1 MSASSALATVNAHN
15 AAWGQG
21 DIERVLVLYHPDMVF
36 HDHAAGTTYQGTVLR
51 EHVRSVIRRSSLHT
65 LVYLDRPR
73 VDGDTV
79 VLRYEET
86 VRAPSGDE
94 WLRFSACDC
103 VRVQD
108 GLIVEIHEYAVLQQ
122 RSPTGKAHTERDEA
136 SRIGLSPRA
145 MGFLLRDLQT
155 WFDTSQA
162 FLQPGLSLQQVAEA
176 TGYTRNQI
184 SYALNHAL
192 GQSFYRYLGR
202 ARVQH
207 AMAQPQVFRQH
218 AMNDLAQSLGFRSVS
233 GLYRAFRDLTGL
245 TPRQWQDSLPH
256 GVSPD
261 VITPGDQATA
271 SASR

>member
-1 MSASSALATVNAHN
+1 MSTNSDALQTVNAHN
-15 AAWGQG
+15 RAWGEG
-21 DIERVLVLYHPDMVF
+21 DIERVLALYHPNMVF
-36 HDHAAGTTYQGTVLR
+36 HDHAAGARYQGARLH

-65 LVYLDRPR
+65 LVYTDRPR
-73 VDGDTV
+73 VAGDTV
-79 VLRYEET
+79 FLRYEET
-86 VRAPSGDE
+86 VRAPAGGE

-108 GLIVEIHEYAVLQQ
+108 GLIVEIQEYAVLQQ
-122 RSPTGKAHTERDEA
+122 RAQEGTTAGVRDEA

-155 WFDTSQA
+155 WFDDSQA
-162 FLQPGLSLQQVAEA
+162 FLQPGLGLQQVADA

-192 GQSFYRYLGR
+192 GQSFYRHLGR

-207 AMAQPQVFRQH
+207 AMAQPQAFRQH
-218 AMNDLAQSLGFRSVS
+218 SMNELAQSLGFRSVS

-245 TPRQWQDSLPH
+245 TPRQWQEGIPT

-261 VITPGDQATA
+261 
-271 SASR
+271 

>member
-1 MSASSALATVNAHN
+1 MSTLSEALQTVQAHN
-15 AAWGQG
+15 SAWGEG
-21 DIERVLVLYHPDMVF
+21 DIERVLALYHPDMVF
-36 HDHAAGTTYQGTVLR
+36 HDHAAGTTYRGAVLR
-51 EHVRSVIRRSSLHT
+51 EHVRSVLRRSSLHT

-86 VRAPSGDE
+86 VRAPSGGE

-108 GLIVEIHEYAVLQQ
+108 GRIIEIHEYAVLQQ
-122 RSPTGKAHTERDEA
+122 RSPDGTTTGVRDEA

-155 WFDTSQA
+155 WFDHSQA
-162 FLQPGLSLQQVAEA
+162 FLQPGLSLQQVADA

-207 AMAQPQVFRQH
+207 AMAQAQSFRQH
-218 AMNDLAQSLGFRSVS
+218 SMNELAQSLGFRSVS
-233 GLYRAFRDLTGL
+233 GLYRAFRDLIGL
-245 TPRQWQDSLPH
+245 TPRQWQDSILA
-256 GVSPD
+256 GASPD
-261 VITPGDQATA
+261 
-271 SASR
+271 

>member
-1 MSASSALATVNAHN
+1 MSTPADALQTVQAHN
-15 AAWGQG
+15 RAWGEG
-21 DIERVLVLYHPDMVF
+21 DIERVLALHHPDMVF
-36 HDHAAGTTYQGTVLR
+36 HDHAAGTTYQGAALR

-86 VRAPSGDE
+86 VRAPSGGE

-108 GLIVEIHEYAVLQQ
+108 GRIIEIHEYAVLQQ
-122 RSPTGKAHTERDEA
+122 RSSDGTPASMRDEA

-145 MGFLLRDLQT
+145 IGFLLRDLQT
-155 WFDTSQA
+155 WFDSSQA
-162 FLQPGLSLQQVAEA
+162 FLQPGLSLQQVADA

-192 GQSFYRYLGR
+192 GQNFYRYLGR

-207 AMAQPQVFRQH
+207 ALQH
-218 AMNDLAQSLGFRSVS
+218 AESLRQRSMSELAQSLGFRSVT
-233 GLYRAFRDLTGL
+233 GLYRAFRDATGL
-245 TPRQWQDSLPH
+245 TPRQWQDGAPIQ
-256 GVSPD
+256 G
-261 VITPGDQATA
+261 GG
-271 SASR
+271 R

>member
-1 MSASSALATVNAHN
+1 MSASSPLATVAAHN

-21 DIERVLVLYHPDMVF
+21 DIEQVLALYHPDMVF
-36 HDHAAGTTYQGTVLR
+36 HDHAAGATYQGAVLR

-86 VRAPSGDE
+86 VRAPAGAE

-103 VRVQD
+103 VRVED
-108 GLIVEIHEYAVLQQ
+108 GLIAEIHEYAVLQP
-122 RSPTGKAHTERDEA
+122 RAHEGSTAGVRDEA

-162 FLQPGLSLQQVAEA
+162 FLQPGLGLQQVADA

-192 GQSFYRYLGR
+192 GQSFYHYLGR

-207 AMAQPQVFRQH
+207 AMARPQAFGQH
-218 AMNDLAQSLGFRSVS
+218 SMNELAQSLGFRSVS

-245 TPRQWQDSLPH
+245 TPRQWQDGMPPRAPL
-256 GVSPD
+256 D
-261 VITPGDQATA
+261 
-271 SASR
+271 